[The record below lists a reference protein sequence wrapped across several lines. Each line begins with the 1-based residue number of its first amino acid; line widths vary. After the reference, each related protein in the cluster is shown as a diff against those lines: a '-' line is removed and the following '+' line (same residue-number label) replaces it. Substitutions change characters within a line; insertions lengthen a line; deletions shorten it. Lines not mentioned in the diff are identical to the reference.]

1 MSQTT
6 SQDSFSNRKNIM
18 WVLLSGAMALL
29 FIAMLFIPGASQGD
43 SMLSVYSAMI
53 WCGLFGAALFRY
65 LNKNGWIG
73 FATGSVLGLVIQF
86 ISQIVTV

>member
-6 SQDSFSNRKNIM
+6 PQDSFSNRRNIM

-29 FIAMLFIPGASQGD
+29 FIVMLFLPGASQSD

-53 WCGLFGAALFRY
+53 WCGLFGATLFRY
-65 LNKNGWIG
+65 WNKNGWVG
-73 FATGSVLGLVIQF
+73 FAAGSVVGLVIQF
-86 ISQIVTV
+86 TSQMFT